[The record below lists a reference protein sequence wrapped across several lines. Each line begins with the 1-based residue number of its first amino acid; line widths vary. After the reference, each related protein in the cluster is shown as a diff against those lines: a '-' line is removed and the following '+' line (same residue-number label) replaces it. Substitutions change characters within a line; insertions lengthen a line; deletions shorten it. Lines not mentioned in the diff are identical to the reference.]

1 MTDDDLDT
9 RLSRIAARLPSSV
22 EAEAGRLAR
31 GTMPPGLR
39 NGRSPRARWVLPV
52 VLVGGAALTAGAS
65 TAVVALS
72 HWGGVS
78 MPIGNIRN
86 EQSIPVTWTTP
97 GGHTEQ
103 CRAWIELRHPTASD
117 ATTLEAAI
125 TSYDWDGLGQHL
137 YDAAPAAMYP
147 DDLDGEQRVS
157 AGLEPVVRQFAAQT
171 FPGIGR
177 LNDSEDSV
185 GRAVDVWG
193 MTCVPAP

>member
-1 MTDDDLDT
+1 MIDDDLGT
-9 RLSRIAARLPSSV
+9 RLSRMAARLPSSV

-31 GTMPPGLR
+31 GTMPAGLR

-52 VLVGGAALTAGAS
+52 VLVGGLALTAGAS
-65 TAVVALS
+65 TAVVAMS

-78 MPIGNIRN
+78 MPIENIRN
-86 EQSIPVTWTTP
+86 EQPIPVTWTTP

-103 CRAWIELRHPTASD
+103 CQVWIELRHPTASD

-125 TSYDWDGLGQHL
+125 TSYDWDGLGQDL
-137 YDAAPAAMYP
+137 YDAAPAAVYP

-157 AGLEPVVRQFAAQT
+157 AGLEPVVRQFAAHT
-171 FPGIGR
+171 FPGVGW
-177 LNDSEDSV
+177 LDDSEDP
-185 GRAVDVWG
+185 GARAVDAWG